1 MRRAVGWRS
10 SLAAVRNQ
18 IWLFLEEYEMQS
30 NRFSKKVELLKQF
43 RAESERQL
51 TAIQNEDTERFL
63 NSVEA
68 CDELIKHIDLLQD
81 REDGAS
87 SEDPE
92 VNRLVSE
99 ILMIRSQ
106 ISSLIPSLKLEIEK
120 NLVSLKK
127 QRMVQQSYS
136 NDGKHI
142 PSIFFDKKK

>member
-1 MRRAVGWRS
+1 
-10 SLAAVRNQ
+10 
-18 IWLFLEEYEMQS
+18 MQS

-43 RAESERQL
+43 RAESEQQL

-63 NSVEA
+63 HSVEA
-68 CDELIKHIDLLQD
+68 CEKLIKRIDLLHD
-81 REDGAS
+81 REDEAS
-87 SEDPE
+87 DADPE
-92 VNRLVSE
+92 VSRLISE

-120 NLVSLKK
+120 NLISLKK

-136 NDGKHI
+136 NDGKHV